1 MTNLTRTPRRSL
13 SSFQQEIDRLFDG
26 FLPVRS
32 SDDGETTRRSS
43 IWSPRTDL
51 VETPEAYRIELDVP
65 GIGAD
70 DIHINFQD
78 DRLSVSGE
86 RSNEV
91 REENEERVR
100 VERSFGSFFRSFTLP
115 NTVNADKISAHHDNG
130 VLTITVPKAEESK
143 PRRIAIE

>member
-1 MTNLTRTPRRSL
+1 MTNLTRTPSRSL
-13 SSFQQEIDRLFDG
+13 SNLQQEIDRLFDG
-26 FLPVRS
+26 FFPVRS
-32 SDDGETTRRSS
+32 SEEGESTRRSS
-43 IWSPRTDL
+43 MWSPRTDL

-65 GIGAD
+65 GINAD

-86 RSNEV
+86 RTNEV

-115 NTVNADKISAHHDNG
+115 STVKSDKISAKHDNG

-143 PRRIAIE
+143 PRRIAIK